1 MKSSRASFLLR
12 CLLIFNGVMT
22 LLALPAVFMPT
33 ASMDAFHRGLGLGPL
48 PQGPIVEYL
57 TRSVSALY
65 AAFGS
70 LTLVIAWDLRRFG
83 PVVTWWG
90 VMALVFGGILFWVD
104 TIAPMPEHWKWG
116 EGPYLL
122 LTGVVVL
129 VLQWLSSK
137 AENDKLRS
145 LGS

>member
-1 MKSSRASFLLR
+1 MKPSRAALLLR
-12 CLLIFNGVMT
+12 WLLIFNGAMT

-33 ASMDAFHRGLGLGPL
+33 ASMDAFHRNLGLGPL

-90 VMALVFGGILFWVD
+90 VMAGLWRNSVLGRYDRADARTRGNGG
-104 TIAPMPEHWKWG
+104 
-116 EGPYLL
+116 GPYLL

-129 VLQWLSSK
+129 LLQWQS
-137 AENDKLRS
+137 ERDEIGKLRS

>member
-1 MKSSRASFLLR
+1 
-12 CLLIFNGVMT
+12 MT

-33 ASMDAFHRGLGLGPL
+33 AWMDGFHRELGLGPL

-90 VMALVFGGILFWVD
+90 VMALVFGGLLFWID

-129 VLQWLSSK
+129 LLQWR
-137 AENDKLRS
+137 NDRDEIGKLRS